1 MNERRRDRRIAT
13 DLPTVLKVGKKPL
26 QGTTTNVSFHGLSVR
41 LDDAPPL
48 RQLVQVELEL
58 PTGKSFSA
66 HAMVVHAG
74 AGFVG
79 LEFFGRSNNPDWDDF
94 VQGAGKGAT
103 NPSLAAPAV
112 GGPAAHQPLGAAVSP
127 QTNPSM
133 GVQGQGPSYPPPA
146 PTRPSVVPGLAP
158 VGPSAPPPR
167 PYDGPERRRA
177 PRIGMKLELRLRTPR
192 SIHTAYTVSVSM
204 IGATLAVSELQ
215 GQLGETVIVNLIQPG
230 TNFSFR
236 RDGIIRRVT
245 PIDATWCHAGV
256 EFAALEPMR
265 EVLFAEFMNTAFAA
279 LQSTGGR

>member
-26 QGTTTNVSFHGLSVR
+26 NGTTTNVSFHGLSVR
-41 LDDAPPL
+41 LDDPPPL

-58 PTGKSFSA
+58 PTGKPFSA

-74 AGFVG
+74 QGFVG

-94 VQGAGKGAT
+94 VQSVGKAAT
-103 NPSLAAPAV
+103 NPSLAAPP
-112 GGPAAHQPLGAAVSP
+112 GGAAAHQPLGAAVSP
-127 QTNPSM
+127 QTNPSL
-133 GVQGQGPSYPPPA
+133 GAPGASYPPPA
-146 PTRPSVVPGLAP
+146 QTRPSVVPGPSP

-177 PRIGMKLELRLRTPR
+177 PRIAMKLELRLRTPR

-215 GQLGETVIVNLIQPG
+215 AQLGETVIVNLIQPG

-236 RDGIIRRVT
+236 RDGLIRRIT
-245 PIDATWCHAGV
+245 PLDATWCHAGV
-256 EFAALEPMR
+256 EFTALEPMR

-279 LQSTGGR
+279 LQGSGSR